1 MTEQGIEVGLPLAA
15 GAVITV
21 GTFDGVHRGH
31 QDVLATLVRHAEAR
45 GLPSVVITFDPHP
58 LEVVNPAAAPPL
70 LTLTHEKLAMFAQ
83 AGVSYVAVL
92 PFTPSLAVLEAEQ
105 FVDDVLL
112 GRFAMRELLVGHD
125 HGFGRGRMGDIEVL
139 RQLGERRGFR
149 VTVLPPVHTPD
160 GHAISSTA
168 IRRAVAGGDLARAAL
183 GLGRPYSLA
192 GTVVRGDQRGRTIG
206 YPTLNLA
213 PLTARKLLPPDG
225 VYAVRVQLPEGP
237 FGGMLNLGPRPTV
250 GDPHRRIETHVF
262 DAGRDWYGAHVRLD
276 FVARLRG
283 TRPFPGL
290 DALRAQLADDERQAR
305 AALATAQPVASLS

>member
-1 MTEQGIEVGLPLAA
+1 VRWRPDESGLPLDQ

-45 GLPSVVITFDPHP
+45 GLPSVVVTFDPHP

-70 LTLTHEKLAMFAQ
+70 LTLTNEKLAIFAQ
-83 AGVSYVAVL
+83 TGVSYVAVL
-92 PFTPSLAVLEAEQ
+92 PFTPLLAALEAEQ

-112 GRFAMRELLVGHD
+112 GRFAMRDLLVGHD

-139 RQLGERRGFR
+139 RQLGQSRDFG

-160 GHAISSTA
+160 GYAISSTA
-168 IRRAVAGGDLARAAL
+168 IRRAIAGGDLARAAL
-183 GLGRPYSLA
+183 GLGRPYSLS
-192 GTVVRGDQRGRTIG
+192 GTVVQGDRRGRTIG

-213 PLTARKLLPPDG
+213 PLSERKLLPPDG
-225 VYAVRVQLPEGP
+225 VYAVRVQLPEGE

-250 GDPHRRIETHVF
+250 GDLQRRVETHVF
-262 DAGRDWYGAHVRLD
+262 DAGADWYGAHVRLD
-276 FVARLRG
+276 FIARLRG

-290 DALRAQLADDERQAR
+290 DALRAQLAEDEQQAR
-305 AALATAQPVASLS
+305 AALATA